1 MNHILIVS
9 YHFPPAG
16 GVPVRRVL
24 RILRHLPAHGW
35 RCSVLTA
42 DRPFDPF
49 HGEDR
54 AGLATLPPAER
65 VLRAPARSGLERAL
79 ARGFELLSGAGRRV
93 GGEAQGGPAA
103 GPAGAGLRRLLH
115 ETLTFPDAK
124 RPWVR
129 GAVALGRAAA
139 REDPFDLVLAT
150 GFPWSSFLVADRL
163 RSSLGRPMV
172 LDFRDAWTEN
182 PRGLW
187 TGPRNRRLEAELVS
201 RAAAVVVATDWIR
214 DHLRALYPRISPE
227 RFVTV
232 TNGYDPAEQ
241 PAPDTALRDPHHLV
255 LAYTGTFNDALP
267 PSRFD
272 HTPYYLI
279 EAIRRVPAETR
290 AALRVRLVGRVGPA
304 YRAHVRA
311 LGLED
316 VIEIVPPVAHTRAL
330 QYQMAA
336 DALVLVVCDAPGSTA
351 VLTAKLV
358 EYVAAGKPILALAP
372 DCEASR
378 VVNAHKLGWVEPPAD
393 VERIAKRLEALVQDW
408 RGGTLGG
415 GGLPG
420 VPSLAASVQV
430 ERLAEV
436 LRRALASEAPS
447 MTRAE
452 TKAPGL
458 RASKE

>member
-1 MNHILIVS
+1 MKHVLVVS

-24 RILRHLPAHGW
+24 RILRHLPTHGW
-35 RCSVLTA
+35 RCTVLTA

-49 HGEDR
+49 HGEDA
-54 AGLATLPPAER
+54 AGLATLPPVER
-65 VLRAPARSGLERAL
+65 VLRAPARSGLERIL
-79 ARGFELLSGAGRRV
+79 ARGFDLWSGAARSVDR
-93 GGEAQGGPAA
+93 EAKGPPAD
-103 GPAGAGLRRLLH
+103 GPAGGTLRRLLH
-115 ETLTFPDAK
+115 ETLIFPDAK

-129 GAVALGRAAA
+129 GAVALARAAA

-150 GFPWSSFLVADRL
+150 AFPWSAFVVADRL
-163 RSSLGRPMV
+163 RRSLGRPMV
-172 LDFRDAWTEN
+172 LDFRDAWTLN

-214 DHLRALYPRISPE
+214 DHLRALYPELPPE

-241 PAPDTALRDPHHLV
+241 PPPDPSLRDPHHLV
-255 LAYTGTFNDALP
+255 LTYTGTFNDALP

-279 EAIRRVPAETR
+279 EAIRRVSVETR
-290 AALRVRLVGRVGPA
+290 AALRVRLVGRVGSA

-316 VIEIVPPVAHTRAL
+316 VIEVVPPVAHARAL
-330 QYQMAA
+330 QYQMGA
-336 DALVLVVCDAPGSTA
+336 DVLVLVVCDAPGAAA

-358 EYVAAGKPILALAP
+358 EYVAARKPILALAP

-378 VVNAHKLGWVEPPAD
+378 VVNAHELGWVEPPAD
-393 VERIAKRLEALVQDW
+393 VERIAQRLEALVGDW
-408 RGGTLGG
+408 RRGALSK
-415 GGLPG
+415 G
-420 VPSLAASVQV
+420 VPDVPALAASVQV
-430 ERLAEV
+430 ERFAEV
-436 LRRALASEAPS
+436 LTRALVPERASGHA
-447 MTRAE
+447 RAR
-452 TKAPGL
+452 ALGP

>member
-1 MNHILIVS
+1 MRHALVVS

-24 RILRHLPAHGW
+24 RILRHLPTQGW

-49 HGEDR
+49 HGDDP
-54 AGLATLPPAER
+54 AGLAALPPVER
-65 VLRAPARSGLERAL
+65 VLRAPARSGLERVL
-79 ARGFELLSGAGRRV
+79 ARGFELWSGATRLLRRPAPL
-93 GGEAQGGPAA
+93 GESD
-103 GPAGAGLRRLLH
+103 GPAGGTLRRLLH

-124 RPWVR
+124 RGWVP

-150 GFPWSSFLVADRL
+150 GFPWSSFMVADRL
-163 RSSLGRPMV
+163 RQELGRPMV
-172 LDFRDAWTEN
+172 LDFRDAWTQN

-187 TGPRNRRLEAELVS
+187 TGPRNTRLEAELVS
-201 RAAAVVVATDWIR
+201 RAAAVVAATDWIR
-214 DHLRALYPRISPE
+214 DHLRSLYPRIPPE

-241 PAPDTALRDPHHLV
+241 PPPDPALRDRQHLV

-279 EAIRRVPAETR
+279 EAIRRLPAEAR

-311 LGLED
+311 LGLDES
-316 VIEIVPPVAHTRAL
+316 IELVPPVAHARAL
-330 QYQMAA
+330 QYQMEA
-336 DALVLVVCDAPGSTA
+336 DVLVLVVCDAPGSAA

-358 EYVAAGKPILALAP
+358 EYVAARKPILALAP

-378 VVNAHKLGWVEPPAD
+378 TVQAHELGWVEPPTD
-393 VERIAKRLEALVQDW
+393 VQRIAKRLESLIDDW
-408 RGGTLGG
+408 RGGALRRER
-415 GGLPG
+415 PD
-420 VPSLAASVQV
+420 VPSLAAPVQV
-430 ERLAEV
+430 ERLAKV
-436 LRRALASEAPS
+436 LTWALSPAADGRLGES
-447 MTRAE
+447 
-452 TKAPGL
+452 
-458 RASKE
+458 RASAPPGEG